1 MKTTSGLPRSAK
13 QLMFMSIVQRY
24 WLTALII
31 AVIVG
36 VAGVFAWETG
46 WGRYLSPNIPKFD
59 GAPRKADNIAILP
72 PFTMPPI
79 DPTYKETVERP
90 LFSQTRRPNP
100 PATAA
105 AVIPAMEKGKY
116 RLSGTSVG
124 PELSTAFLVDLR
136 SGKTWRVAKGGVVD
150 PTGSQGVMLDSVAT
164 TQVVLKLGEETEV
177 LTLTTSKSAAV
188 PPSIPGAPQNVV
200 PGGAPVVSGAPAQVV
215 PTLGA
220 GPAATNNFGVGGA
233 FGRPQNNLPAP
244 VPGQTG
250 NVPLPGIAGANSGPV
265 PMQNDA
271 GGIPVPGSAS
281 NTTTNTTTT
290 NLPEPTAARRR
301 RFQNLPQ

>member
-1 MKTTSGLPRSAK
+1 MKPASGLPRSV
-13 QLMFMSIVQRY
+13 QRVMFASIIQRY
-24 WLTALII
+24 WLTALIV
-31 AVIVG
+31 AVIIG
-36 VAGVFAWETG
+36 VIGVFAWETG

-59 GAPRKADNIAILP
+59 GAPRKADNIALLP

-100 PATAA
+100 PAAATAI
-105 AVIPAMEKGKY
+105 IPAMEKGKY

-177 LTLTTSKSAAV
+177 LTLATSKSSTP
-188 PPSIPGAPQNVV
+188 PPSIPGAPQNTV
-200 PGGAPVVSGAPAQVV
+200 PGAAPTLGAPPQMV
-215 PTLGA
+215 PSVGA
-220 GPAATNNFGVGGA
+220 GPAAGNNFGAGGA

-244 VPGQTG
+244 APGQTG
-250 NVPLPGIAGANSGPV
+250 NVPLPAAAGANSGPV
-265 PMQNDA
+265 PIQNDA
-271 GGIPVPGSAS
+271 GGIPTPGAPGSSA
-281 NTTTNTTTT
+281 NTATTNV
-290 NLPEPTAARRR
+290 PEPTAARRR